1 MNVMD
6 LAIQIIEPLIAK
18 DVMYILRHIEFM
30 QLMQHHPLKLWVHR
44 AFVLWRVIKDNVHWS
59 NSELLLFLLPC
70 ST

>member
-30 QLMQHHPLKLWVHR
+30 QLMQHHPLKL
-44 AFVLWRVIKDNVHWS
+44 
-59 NSELLLFLLPC
+59 
-70 ST
+70 